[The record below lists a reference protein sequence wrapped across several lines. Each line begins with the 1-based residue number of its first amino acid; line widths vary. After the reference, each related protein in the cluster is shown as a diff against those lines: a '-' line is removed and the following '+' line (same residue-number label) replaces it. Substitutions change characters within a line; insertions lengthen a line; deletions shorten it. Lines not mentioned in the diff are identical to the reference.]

1 MTTRNYP
8 YSDALMLAGGKMIA
22 ANLRCCIKELSV
34 IRSLWT
40 RSYITDLDNRLDN
53 AFSEIL
59 GFSLPNVLQFLKFDI
74 YDSLQKAAFDLN
86 CLKIQIEVDFQT
98 NPEKKSSCLATLG
111 FTMYQKKLTTLSEE
125 ELICLLEHFAFNLSA
140 GLRAE
145 LVGNGVSSLLLDKL
159 VQQGTLLNEMKE
171 IQVSLLSTSR
181 ELDDQQ
187 VAALCSLYNEVMGIC
202 TIASTFFEKKTK
214 KHELFTFPVVINRLK
229 GLCAEEL
236 NSI

>member
-1 MTTRNYP
+1 
-8 YSDALMLAGGKMIA
+8 MIA

-59 GFSLPNVLQFLKFDI
+59 GFSLPTVLQFLKFDI
-74 YDSLQKAAFDLN
+74 YDSLQKAAFDLS
-86 CLKIQIEVDFQT
+86 CLKVQIEVDFQT

-111 FTMYQKKLTTLSEE
+111 FTMFQKKLTTLSEE
-125 ELICLLEHFAFNLSA
+125 ELICLLEHFALNLSA
-140 GLRAE
+140 GVRGE
-145 LVGNGVSSLLLDKL
+145 LVRNGVNPFLLDRL
-159 VQQGTLLNEMKE
+159 TQQATLLKEMKE
-171 IQVSLLSTSR
+171 IQVSLLSASR

-187 VAALCSLYNEVMGIC
+187 VATLCSLYNEVMGIC